1 MVRTLKFVYVII
13 LILSLFLVAKGGG
26 KKIYCE
32 NAASC
37 PRLMYPLVYKCL
49 DNKCVKFMMKSRFV

>member
-26 KKIYCE
+26 SKH
-32 NAASC
+32 
-37 PRLMYPLVYKCL
+37 
-49 DNKCVKFMMKSRFV
+49 FF